1 MALPMVDDKIV
12 LIAERLRDD
21 LSQLKLDLKH
31 RYPNKNRQVTADEL
45 RMKAARLAETWMINL
60 AEHPE
65 VTYHIDRDYLANLN
79 IHFQR
84 SLVLC
89 EKSSKRIKY
98 DTEINDILQRFTLD
112 FIIPLK
118 RLRSNGGI
126 LIASNNFAK
135 AFEKT
140 IFVGHSFS
148 PSDQII
154 IDPILNF
161 LRGLGFVV
169 VTGEKPK
176 ADRISEKIKTLI
188 DRQYCFLGIF
198 TCRDKIARRQE
209 WTTSSWVLDEKAF
222 AVGKGKKLVLLK
234 EIGVGSIGG
243 IQGDYEYIE
252 FDRQK
257 LELLFISILEIFD
270 ISVAGFRE

>member
-1 MALPMVDDKIV
+1 MVDDKIV

-45 RMKAARLAETWMINL
+45 KLKAIRLSETWMINL

-84 SLVLC
+84 ILVLSQ
-89 EKSSKRIKY
+89 KSSKRLRY
-98 DTEINDILQRFTLD
+98 DNEINDILQRFTLD

-118 RLRSNGGI
+118 RLYSNGGI
-126 LIASNNFAK
+126 LITSNNIPTR
-135 AFEKT
+135 FEKT

-148 PSDQII
+148 PADQII

-161 LRGLGFVV
+161 LRSLGFVV
-169 VTGEKPK
+169 ITGEKPK
-176 ADRISEKIKTLI
+176 ADRISEKIKALI
-188 DRQYCFLGIF
+188 DQQCCFLGIF
-198 TCRDKIARRQE
+198 TRRDKIARKQE
-209 WTTSSWVLDEKAF
+209 WTTSPWVLDEKAF

-252 FDRQK
+252 FDRNK
-257 LELLFISILEIFD
+257 LELLFISIVEIFD
-270 ISVAGFRE
+270 ICVTGFRE

>member
-1 MALPMVDDKIV
+1 MVDDKIV
-12 LIAERLRDD
+12 LTAERLRDD

-31 RYPNKNRQVTADEL
+31 RYSDKDRQVTADEL
-45 RMKAARLAETWMINL
+45 KMKAARLAEIWMINL

-65 VTYHIDRDYLANLN
+65 VIYHIDRDYLANLN

-84 SLVLC
+84 ILVLS
-89 EKSSKRIKY
+89 EKSSKRMKY
-98 DTEINDILQRFTLD
+98 DNEINDILQRFTLD

-126 LIASNNFAK
+126 LITPNNFAK

-148 PSDQII
+148 PADQTI

-161 LRGLGFVV
+161 LRSLGFVL

-176 ADRISEKIKTLI
+176 ADRISEKIKSFI
-188 DRQYCFLGIF
+188 DHQYCFLGIF
-198 TCRDKIARRQE
+198 TRRDKIARRQE
-209 WTTSSWVLDEKAF
+209 WTTSSWVLDEKAY

-252 FDRQK
+252 FDRNK
-257 LELLFISILEIFD
+257 LELLFISIVEIFD

>member
-1 MALPMVDDKIV
+1 MVDDKIV

-45 RMKAARLAETWMINL
+45 KLKAIRCAETWMINL

-65 VTYHIDRDYLANLN
+65 VVYHIDRDYLANLN
-79 IHFQR
+79 IQFQR
-84 SLVLC
+84 ILVLS
-89 EKSSKRIKY
+89 EKSSKRLKY
-98 DTEINDILQRFTLD
+98 DLEINDILQRFTLD

-126 LIASNNFAK
+126 LIASSNPK
-135 AFEKT
+135 AFEKS

-148 PSDQII
+148 PADQVI

-161 LRGLGFVV
+161 LRSLGFYV

-176 ADRISEKIKTLI
+176 ANRISEKIKTLI
-188 DRQYCFLGIF
+188 DQQYSFLGIF
-198 TCRDKIARRQE
+198 TRRDKIARRHE
-209 WTTSSWVLDEKAF
+209 WTTSSWVLDEKAYS
-222 AVGKGKKLVLLK
+222 VGKGKKLVLLK

-252 FDRQK
+252 FDRER
-257 LELLFISILEIFD
+257 LELLFIAIVDIFD
-270 ISVAGFRE
+270 IAVAGFRE

>member
-1 MALPMVDDKIV
+1 MVDDKIV

-21 LSQLKLDLKH
+21 LSQLKLALKH
-31 RYPNKNRQVTADEL
+31 RYPDKNRQVTADEL
-45 RMKAARLAETWMINL
+45 RLKAVRLAESWMVNL

-65 VTYHIDRDYLANLN
+65 VIYHIDRDYLADLN

-84 SLVLC
+84 ILVLS
-89 EKSSKRIKY
+89 EKSSKRSKY
-98 DTEINDILQRFTLD
+98 DNEINDILQRFTLD

-126 LIASNNFAK
+126 FVSSNNLAQV
-135 AFEKT
+135 FEKT

-161 LRGLGFVV
+161 LRSLGFSV

-188 DRQYCFLGIF
+188 DQQYCFLGIF
-198 TCRDKIARRQE
+198 TRRDKIARRQE
-209 WTTSSWVLDEKAF
+209 WTTSSWVLDEKAY

-252 FDRQK
+252 FDRNK
-257 LELLFISILEIFD
+257 LELLFISIVEIFD
-270 ISVAGFRE
+270 ISIVGFRE